1 MEMKKRNGMLRVGY
15 GNKKILIWPD
25 PLKNIE
31 IQRYYQNE
39 TTFNGVYSR
48 DNLPKN
54 KGWGICNTS

>member
-1 MEMKKRNGMLRVGY
+1 MET
-15 GNKKILIWPD
+15 KKILIWPD